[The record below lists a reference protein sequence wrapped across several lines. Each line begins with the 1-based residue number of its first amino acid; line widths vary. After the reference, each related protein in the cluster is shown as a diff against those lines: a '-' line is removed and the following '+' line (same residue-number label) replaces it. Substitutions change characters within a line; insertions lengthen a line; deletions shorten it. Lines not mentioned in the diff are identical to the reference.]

1 MCTLICHWLELFKED
16 KKNKGELST
25 QDSCSWM
32 KCFQGPAFPMMEG
45 CREDMWDWSTSEYI
59 LSLTKMAMT
68 ELAGLTGSFFS
79 YKGLL
84 PISLGSEYSL

>member
-1 MCTLICHWLELFKED
+1 
-16 KKNKGELST
+16 
-25 QDSCSWM
+25 
-32 KCFQGPAFPMMEG
+32 MMEG
-45 CREDMWDWSTSEYI
+45 CREDMRDWSTSEYI

-84 PISLGSEYSL
+84 LCGSLDVGGSLRENGYMYKYH

>member
-1 MCTLICHWLELFKED
+1 
-16 KKNKGELST
+16 
-25 QDSCSWM
+25 
-32 KCFQGPAFPMMEG
+32 MMEG
-45 CREDMWDWSTSEYI
+45 CREDMREDWSTSEYI